1 MRVQSYTGY
10 ATLMA
15 LVGALA
21 CAGNPPSEDPD
32 ESAAARDTTTA
43 QDTLAGQN
51 ETPPGYRGMEQDT
64 TQAPTGQTPSD
75 TFLQNQGQGTPQ
87 DTAGYTGMERPD
99 TTGGVG
105 GQTDT
110 TGTGQTDTTGMGQ
123 TDTTTMGGD
132 TTGVSGGQD
141 TSGMTGADTTNQ
153 STGTPAD
160 TAEVGDTTGY
170 GQQQQSRDSTNR

>member
-1 MRVQSYTGY
+1 MRVQSLTGY

-21 CAGNPPSEDPD
+21 CAGNTARTDDDAD
-32 ESAAARDTTTA
+32 ESAAARDTTTT
-43 QDTLAGQN
+43 QDTLTGQN

-64 TQAPTGQTPSD
+64 TQTPTGQTPSD

-87 DTAGYTGMERPD
+87 DTAGYGGMERVD
-99 TTGGVG
+99 TTGGV
-105 GQTDT
+105 
-110 TGTGQTDTTGMGQ
+110 QTDTTGMGQ

-141 TSGMTGADTTNQ
+141 TSGMTGADTTGMPE
-153 STGTPAD
+153 T
-160 TAEVGDTTGY
+160 GDTTGY
-170 GQQQQSRDSTNR
+170 DQTQQSRDSTYR